1 MLPDA
6 DGLEILA
13 RLRRTPGLK
22 NVPVMMLTAKDT
34 ELDTVRALDGGAD
47 DYLSKPFGM
56 MEVVSRTR
64 ALLRRAGREHAAAEK
79 PVSLMCGDVTLW
91 PDRRE
96 VSVGG
101 REVQLTMREFDLL
114 EFLMRSPGV
123 VFSRETLLQ
132 RVWGLGLRRRVAH
145 RGRARSAGPRQA
157 RGQLRPDR
165 DRTRRGVSR
174 PRLDGR
180 QRGQTAGGPRARS
193 RTACS
198 SRSSWLCTS
207 VAVVVTVVA
216 SLIYQS
222 AFLADEHTQLAGEC
236 RTIASLLNLA
246 DDGPGRPLRARPRR
260 HPRHA
265 DRPRRH
271 RHLRQPGAGRR
282 AAQPRRPPPR
292 WPTRSPRARDPPS
305 ARATRPAT

>member
-1 MLPDA
+1 MGREALVYYVEDDKNIRELTVYALSQGGIEARGCADDAEFRRACADRAPDAVLLDIMLPDA

-79 PVSLMCGDVTLW
+79 PVSLTCGDVTLW

-132 RVWGLGLRRRVAH
+132 RVWGWDFDGGSRTVDVHVQQIRAKLGDSSDLIETV
-145 RGRARSAGPRQA
+145 
-157 RGQLRPDR
+157 
-165 DRTRRGVSR
+165 RGVGYR
-174 PRLDGR
+174 V
-180 QRGQTAGGPRARS
+180 RG
-193 RTACS
+193 
-198 SRSSWLCTS
+198 
-207 VAVVVTVVA
+207 
-216 SLIYQS
+216 
-222 AFLADEHTQLAGEC
+222 
-236 RTIASLLNLA
+236 
-246 DDGPGRPLRARPRR
+246 
-260 HPRHA
+260 
-265 DRPRRH
+265 
-271 RHLRQPGAGRR
+271 
-282 AAQPRRPPPR
+282 
-292 WPTRSPRARDPPS
+292 
-305 ARATRPAT
+305 